1 MTLKIWF
8 ILLPFNTI
16 CPVVQHAYLKISKA
30 FPFRKEKKKEAVLEL
45 SRFRDGIL
53 ILWKMPCNT
62 GLRELSEWRGEK
74 SNWSVKFVFAVIDM
88 MLSLFVFKYQ
98 NGFLVELLQLKT
110 CNTFNKNAVFT
121 LVQNWFVWI

>member
-30 FPFRKEKKKEAVLEL
+30 FPFRKEKKKRGSTFVLEL

-53 ILWKMPCNT
+53 IL
-62 GLRELSEWRGEK
+62 
-74 SNWSVKFVFAVIDM
+74 
-88 MLSLFVFKYQ
+88 
-98 NGFLVELLQLKT
+98 
-110 CNTFNKNAVFT
+110 
-121 LVQNWFVWI
+121 